1 MARKPVDINIRIQRQ
16 GEKILEMKKDLEKA
30 QEDYEK
36 LLKEREEKE
45 KEDLYAAFKKSKR
58 SLQDVMKYLKGK
70 LIYNPKAPNKR

>member
-58 SLQDVMKYLKGK
+58 SLQDVMNYLKGK
-70 LIYNPKAPNKR
+70 ADL